1 MAKLLHAD
9 LVLFTAAK
17 AHSLAASGDGPM
29 TKKRV
34 PVPGIS
40 GTPHALAD

>member
-34 PVPGIS
+34 PVPAFPVHRTRSPI
-40 GTPHALAD
+40 